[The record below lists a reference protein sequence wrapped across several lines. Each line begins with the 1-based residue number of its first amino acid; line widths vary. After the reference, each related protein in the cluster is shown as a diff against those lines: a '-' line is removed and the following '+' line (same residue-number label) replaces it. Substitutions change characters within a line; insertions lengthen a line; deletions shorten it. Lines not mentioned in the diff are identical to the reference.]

1 MFFSLNRNRASI
13 KAKAMHSGVSPRDQ
27 APSIALPLPLQYYLP
42 IAVKATGF
50 SPSITETSDSSITEE
65 GVAFT
70 SDTFKALL
78 EMFLRVW
85 YLIIDEKSMVGL
97 DMQFWVEQR
106 CREIFPSF

>member
-13 KAKAMHSGVSPRDQ
+13 KAKAMPSGVSPRDQ

-42 IAVKATGF
+42 IAAKATGF

-65 GVAFT
+65 DVAFT
-70 SDTFKALL
+70 SDAFKALL

-106 CREIFPSF
+106 CREIFPSC